1 MAAPN
6 GKRERFAD
14 RRRARYD
21 KAGLG
26 HATAVVA
33 AATEHP
39 CIACGRGRGVEVATI
54 GGRVVHEC
62 DYCSRR
68 FFVAKGPRP

>member
-1 MAAPN
+1 MPAP
-6 GKRERFAD
+6 KRERFAD
-14 RRRARYD
+14 RRRARYER
-21 KAGLG
+21 AGLG
-26 HATAVVA
+26 HAQAVAPV
-33 AATEHP
+33 ATENV
-39 CIACGRGRGVEVATI
+39 CIACGKGRGIEVAAI